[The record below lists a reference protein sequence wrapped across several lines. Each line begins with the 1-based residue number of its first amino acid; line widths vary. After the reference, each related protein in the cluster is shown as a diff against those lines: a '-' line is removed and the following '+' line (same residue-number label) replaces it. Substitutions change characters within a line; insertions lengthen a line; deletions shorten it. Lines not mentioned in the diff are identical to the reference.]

1 MFIQKFN
8 KLIRNKWIWGIFA
21 VIVCFLFVA
30 SDLFRGEGGSGRGN
44 EFATLDG
51 QTVDYRQYQNAML
64 AVRIADTLA
73 NRGVSRLTPEEVS
86 ARAWRF
92 LAAARTAEKM
102 GLRVSDAELHQNIVD
117 FLQSVR
123 QFFVNEYG
131 TFRPEFYSRF
141 LMEQF
146 QCSEQQFESA
156 YAFQILVAKVC
167 KAFSSA
173 NWASDPLADAQS
185 HGLTD
190 TYTLRTATV
199 SNTFAEAEVD
209 LSDEKLQA
217 YYNRNKAVYQ
227 IPEQVSVRYVAFP
240 VADFADKVEAADE
253 DDLRFR
259 YDSDPSRYT
268 GEVDGVK
275 TNLSFE
281 AAREQLETEYKAD
294 QAKVLA
300 QDVADDFAGLFF
312 NETRDRDFGAEV
324 TADGFFEAKAA
335 AQGLTVAT
343 TGLFAAGAAV
353 PGIEASARG
362 AFSTAAFE
370 LEKVDPA
377 ALDRASSYDCYSDPV
392 VGKDFV
398 YVLAYQEKVAAHEPE
413 FDSIREKLSTA
424 VAAESRDALFN
435 DSIGKLYE
443 NYTKE
448 MDKGR
453 PFEEV
458 ATELGL
464 AVSTNLVMS
473 TLEVRN
479 LPGNPYQWASILP
492 RIAVGESS
500 QFILYGTGA
509 SLVYVLD
516 RQPGD
521 ETMRDYYKKGLAD
534 KTRTDFAG
542 NLSEDWLEENF
553 KAMPQHLPNQE
564 EADAEEEE

>member
-1 MFIQKFN
+1 MFINKFN

-30 SDLFRGEGGSGRGN
+30 SDMFRGDSGSGRGN
-44 EFATLDG
+44 EFASLDG
-51 QTVDYRQYQNAML
+51 QAVDYQQYQNAML

-73 NRGVSRLTPEEVS
+73 NRGVSRMSPEEVS
-86 ARAWRF
+86 ERAWRF

-102 GLRVSDAELHQNIVD
+102 GLRVSETEL
-117 FLQSVR
+117 LQHIKILFSDETG
-123 QFFVNEYG
+123 N
-131 TFRPEFYSRF
+131 FRPEFYARF

-146 QCSEQQFESA
+146 QCSEQQFEA
-156 YAFQILVAKVC
+156 ADRLQLLVDKAC
-167 KAFSSA
+167 TAFSLAS
-173 NWASDPLADAQS
+173 WASEPLAEAQS

-199 SNTFAEAEVD
+199 SNTFADAEVD

-217 YYNRNKAVYQ
+217 YYNRNKAAYQ
-227 IPEQVSVRYVAFP
+227 IPEQVAVRYVAFP
-240 VADFADKVEAADE
+240 VADYADKVEAADE

-281 AAREQLETEYKAD
+281 AAREQLEAEYKAD

-300 QDVADDFAGLFF
+300 RNAADDFAGLFF

-335 AQGLTVAT
+335 AQGLAVAT
-343 TGLFAAGAAV
+343 TGLFSAGAAV
-353 PGIEASARG
+353 PGIEASARS

-370 LEKVDPA
+370 LEKVDPS

-413 FDSIREKLSTA
+413 FDSPRRSRRKAARPSST
-424 VAAESRDALFN
+424 
-435 DSIGKLYE
+435 
-443 NYTKE
+443 T
-448 MDKGR
+448 
-453 PFEEV
+453 
-458 ATELGL
+458 
-464 AVSTNLVMS
+464 
-473 TLEVRN
+473 
-479 LPGNPYQWASILP
+479 AS
-492 RIAVGESS
+492 
-500 QFILYGTGA
+500 A
-509 SLVYVLD
+509 SC
-516 RQPGD
+516 
-521 ETMRDYYKKGLAD
+521 
-534 KTRTDFAG
+534 TRTTPRRWTRAVRSRRSPPSSG
-542 NLSEDWLEENF
+542 S
-553 KAMPQHLPNQE
+553 ASPPTS
-564 EADAEEEE
+564 